1 MIIVYVV
8 LFCSTEILW
17 LQIGKQKNKTQQE
30 CAAGQMCQIDTHR
43 ENCVGNRMC
52 VHDTH
57 AHALNACNNKKGS
70 IWWSVM
76 CVHVN
81 SLEMATKMNDVC
93 VYLVRQECAMIITYN
108 RGLFRFGKRWNHVF
122 VHNDA
127 HDYVDCLLERRKQRK
142 RKKRAMGNKCS
153 IVPRD

>member
-57 AHALNACNNKKGS
+57 AHALNACNNKKRVDLM
-70 IWWSVM
+70 IR
-76 CVHVN
+76 HV
-81 SLEMATKMNDVC
+81 
-93 VYLVRQECAMIITYN
+93 CACEFI
-108 RGLFRFGKRWNHVF
+108 
-122 VHNDA
+122 
-127 HDYVDCLLERRKQRK
+127 
-142 RKKRAMGNKCS
+142 GNGHQ
-153 IVPRD
+153 DE